1 MNVINADKTVLLV
14 NEISDLFNINCFP
27 IIYIFYVLV
36 DAAELEPIKSYFSSL
51 MEYEFGPKIDDGII
65 KANKA
70 LKKFSKGDMNIS
82 AYLQVAS
89 IEEIMI
95 NEEHITIHT
104 KLSGKVNAN
113 IGL

>member
-1 MNVINADKTVLLV
+1 M
-14 NEISDLFNINCFP
+14 ISDLFD
-27 IIYIFYVLV
+27 VLV

-51 MEYEFGPKIDDGII
+51 IAYKFGPKIDDGII

-70 LKKFSKGDMNIS
+70 LKKFSKGDINMS
-82 AYLQVAS
+82 SYLQMAS
-89 IEEIMI
+89 IEDIMI
-95 NEEHITIHT
+95 NEEHITINT